1 MMKLTAWFT
10 SPTVRD
16 ICSKHCSFSSTII
29 KKGQKN
35 VDLEKRS
42 RTP

>member
-1 MMKLTAWFT
+1 MKLTAWFT

-16 ICSKHCSFSSTII
+16 ICSKHRFFSSTTI
-29 KKGQKN
+29 KKGEKN

-42 RTP
+42 PTP